1 MKSDPIDRGSNPC
14 QPPIP
19 NPQFPVP
26 TTHFPIPSSCY
37 PLPLGGLRGTHCENK
52 SLTDWVRKAKSN
64 DTPDFAPA
72 CPLVSLSGRCPASTL
87 IYRNGTESLPGATAQ
102 WPLNAA
108 HTRSQFL
115 SEYYFCF
122 FFSFLFITELCLPRI
137 LWSLLI
143 WVLSTLWWHGCS
155 STLAQA

>member
-1 MKSDPIDRGSNPC
+1 MPASNP
-14 QPPIP
+14 QS
-19 NPQFPVP
+19 PVP
-26 TTHFPIPSSCY
+26 SSHY
-37 PLPLGGLRGTHCENK
+37 PLPNSQFMLPTSLGGTAGHPLWK
-52 SLTDWVRKAKSN
+52 QKFDWLSEKGQEQRHPWFCPRLS
-64 DTPDFAPA
+64 A
-72 CPLVSLSGRCPASTL
+72 CQPVWTLSSFHIDL
-87 IYRNGTESLPGATAQ
+87 QERNRILPGATAQ

-115 SEYYFCF
+115 SEYYFC